1 MHVGVILIFLLILIF
16 HFCLQ
21 VGDWV
26 RVKATVPS
34 PKYGWEDVTRNSIGI
49 VHSLQ
54 DDGDVGVA
62 FCFRS
67 KLFLC
72 SVADVE
78 KAQPFEVGEKVHVSP
93 SISEPRLGWLNE
105 TAATIGAIARIDM
118 DGTLNIKVSGR
129 KSLWKVAPGDAE
141 RLSAFEVGDWVK

>member
-1 MHVGVILIFLLILIF
+1 MVCSSLIFLIGLRHGKQIHRTWKRLRTLRYELLNVRVNAFIDFLWILIF
-16 HFCLQ
+16 HFYLQ
-21 VGDWV
+21 VGDWI

-67 KLFLC
+67 RLFLC

-78 KAQPFEVGEKVHVSP
+78 KAQPYLSH
-93 SISEPRLGWLNE
+93 
-105 TAATIGAIARIDM
+105 A
-118 DGTLNIKVSGR
+118 SG
-129 KSLWKVAPGDAE
+129 G
-141 RLSAFEVGDWVK
+141 